1 MTTTNAER
9 VKERVEK
16 KLRLIAD
23 KLDILNGRARK
34 ISMEELR
41 QKINWAVKDIW
52 VIADEVDAILSSH
65 AALQAENER
74 LASLN
79 KHVSASQ
86 EYWCKRS
93 QKAEAELAEQ
103 RPLIEAVRALLPE
116 NLNHA
121 IADPRTY
128 CAALAYKTE
137 KEKA

>member
-65 AALQAENER
+65 AALQAENAENQRLAIAHFETSEKFAGKLER
-74 LASLN
+74 LKS
-79 KHVSASQ
+79 
-86 EYWCKRS
+86 YG
-93 QKAEAELAEQ
+93 
-103 RPLIEAVRALLPE
+103 
-116 NLNHA
+116 
-121 IADPRTY
+121 PRTSGY
-128 CAALAYKTE
+128 G
-137 KEKA
+137 